1 MNKSNMKKTNY
12 TSPALRVVRLPGAS
26 VLLSLSNAKVHGV
39 DTDSKIGL
47 SFEDGGFGDDDVL
60 R

>member
-1 MNKSNMKKTNY
+1 MKKTNY

-26 VLLSLSNAKVHGV
+26 LLLSLSNAKVHGV
-39 DTDSKIGL
+39 DTDSEIGL
-47 SFEDGGFGDDDVL
+47 SFEDGGFGDGDVL